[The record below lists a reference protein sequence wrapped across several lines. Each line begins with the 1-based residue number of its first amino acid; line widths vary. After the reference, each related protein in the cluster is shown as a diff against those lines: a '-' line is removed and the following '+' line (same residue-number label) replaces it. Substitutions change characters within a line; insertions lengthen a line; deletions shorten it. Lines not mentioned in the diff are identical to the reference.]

1 MKKHYPMRS
10 TYLFFIIFL
19 FCCKT
24 QNDKENNISD
34 NGYNL
39 ADPVVITLPKELDE
53 ISGIALDT
61 VTSSIIAINDE
72 EGKIYS
78 FALTDHIINGSCRF
92 NGKGDY
98 EDIVFTG
105 NEWYVLKSDGNVYLI
120 KNIFTDS
127 VSSEKYQLPGK
138 TGEFEGM
145 FFDHNTHLLYLL
157 CKDCRYDDKDKSV
170 TIFAF
175 DVKQHQWDAASNIT
189 INVEKIESLL
199 SEKKVGFKPSAI
211 AIHPVNKRLY
221 ILSGV
226 NNLLVEAD
234 MKGNASTVYKLSKS
248 LFKQAEGICFA
259 PNGDMY
265 ISNESAH
272 AGPANILWFR
282 YQEYPIK

>member
-1 MKKHYPMRS
+1 MKKHYQMRF
-10 TYLFFIIFL
+10 TYFSFIILFF
-19 FCCKT
+19 CCNV
-24 QNDKENNISD
+24 QNGKETNISS

-39 ADPVVITLPKELDE
+39 ADPVVITMPKELNE

-61 VTSSIIAINDE
+61 VTSSVIAINDE

-78 FALTDHIINGSCRF
+78 FSLTDHVINGSCNF

-105 NEWYVLKSDGNVYLI
+105 EEWYILKSDGNVYLI
-120 KNIFTDS
+120 KNIFTDT
-127 VSSEKYQLPGK
+127 VSSEKYQLPEK

-157 CKDCRYDDKDKSV
+157 CKDCKYDNNHKRV

-175 DVKQHQWDAASNIT
+175 NVKQHQWESASNIA
-189 INVEKIESLL
+189 IDVKKIESLL
-199 SEKKVGFKPSAI
+199 NEKKIEFKPSAI
-211 AIHPVNKRLY
+211 AIHPIDKQLY

-234 MKGNASTVYKLSKS
+234 MKGNALNVYKLSKK

-272 AGPANILWFR
+272 TGPANILWFR
-282 YQEYPIK
+282 YEK